1 MGEAICSSYLG
12 IDPPVETNI
21 IVSYMIL
28 GVLQM
33 ILSADEFQ
41 LEDVLGGKVPW
52 RLLRVLLGR
61 PYLNF
66 SPTALAEA
74 LDTSRASVL
83 RVLDNLEEHALTRDL
98 EGGRY
103 QANTEHELIRQL
115 WALYNLE
122 RRINLQ
128 PEFKN
133 AIDMFFASVEDAVEV
148 FIVFGS
154 VARGM
159 ATERSDIDVCVVGE
173 EIKEHRFDFLPQRF
187 EIHNYQRQDMEDL
200 ADFVVLD
207 SVLNGIVLKGKGFV
221 FDILKG
227 LQAFPKEYLVY
238 RLNKAKQFYDRAAE
252 LEGEAKD
259 YYKMLAN
266 VAVGEVDHVLHRGAT
281 VSRWE
286 MEKYSPDDIPALEEE
301 LAREGGQVW
310 LT

>member
-1 MGEAICSSYLG
+1 
-12 IDPPVETNI
+12 
-21 IVSYMIL
+21 MIL
-28 GVLQM
+28 NDDV
-33 ILSADEFQ
+33 FK
-41 LEDVLGGKVPW
+41 LEGVLGGKVPW
-52 RLLRVLLGR
+52 RLLRVLLER

-83 RVLDNLEEHALTRDL
+83 RVLETLGEHALIRDL

-115 WALYNLE
+115 WSLFNLE

-128 PEFKN
+128 AAFKN
-133 AIDMFFASVEDAVEV
+133 AIDMFFSSVRESVEV

-154 VARGM
+154 VSRGM

-187 EIHNYQRQDMEDL
+187 EIHNYQRQELEDVT
-200 ADFVVLD
+200 DFVILD
-207 SVLNGIVLKGKGFV
+207 SVLNGIVLKGADFV
-221 FDILKG
+221 FDILKD
-227 LQAFPKEYLVY
+227 LRAFPKEYLIY
-238 RLNKAKQFYDRAAE
+238 RLNKAKQFYERAAD
-252 LEGEAKD
+252 LEGEAQD
-259 YYKMLAN
+259 YYRTLAN
-266 VAVGEVDHVLHRGAT
+266 MAVGEVDHVLHQGAT

-286 MEKYSPDDIPALEEE
+286 METFSREDIATLEEE